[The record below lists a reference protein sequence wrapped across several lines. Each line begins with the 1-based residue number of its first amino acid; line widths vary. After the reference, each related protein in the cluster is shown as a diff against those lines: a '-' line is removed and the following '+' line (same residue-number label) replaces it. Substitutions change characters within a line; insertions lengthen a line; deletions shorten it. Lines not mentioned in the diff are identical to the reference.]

1 MTRFAQMTKNL
12 SCETF
17 LKKLPKRQKQKYI
30 TIKYKNITCLLI
42 SYTKALPIRR
52 QNSTNRSCLQKDKKS
67 VRETIARKSEK
78 NQKNA
83 KYYFEIN

>member
-17 LKKLPKRQKQKYI
+17 LKKLPKRQKRKYI
-30 TIKYKNITCLLI
+30 TRKYKNITHLLI
-42 SYTKALPIRR
+42 SYTNGLLIRR

>member
-1 MTRFAQMTKNL
+1 MTRKL
-12 SCETF
+12 SRETF
-17 LKKLPKRQKQKYI
+17 FEKLPKRQNRKYI
-30 TIKYKNITCLLI
+30 TRKYKNITHLLI
-42 SYTKALPIRR
+42 SYTNGLLIRR

>member
-17 LKKLPKRQKQKYI
+17 LKKLPKRQKRKYI
-30 TIKYKNITCLLI
+30 TRKYKNITHLLI
-42 SYTKALPIRR
+42 SYTNGLLIRR

-67 VRETIARKSEK
+67 ARETIARKSEK
-78 NQKNA
+78 NQKNC
-83 KYYFEIN
+83 KILF